1 MKNKIKMFFVKNTKP
16 FIFGLMVGAIAVAMT
31 LDNRA
36 GAILKAFNAPEAVNA
51 AQFQQNVVI
60 KK

>member
-1 MKNKIKMFFVKNTKP
+1 MKIRMFFNKNTKP
-16 FIFGLMVGAIAVAMT
+16 FIFGLMIGAIAVAMA
-31 LDNRA
+31 LDNRM

-51 AQFQQNVVI
+51 AQFQQEVII

>member
-1 MKNKIKMFFVKNTKP
+1 MRVRMFFNKNTKP
-16 FIFGLMVGAIAVAMT
+16 FIFGLMIGAIAVAMA

-51 AQFQQNVVI
+51 AQFQQVVEV